1 MLQAQELNYPAVKLL
16 QQGQYKEAAQVIL
29 PLYDQQGMDFLT
41 NYAMYKLHS
50 APQYENYNIRKAYQ
64 YLVYSHTLYHA
75 QGPKWQ
81 KKMVK
86 KGFTETLFAMDI
98 EEVVFAALQ

>member
-1 MLQAQELNYPAVKLL
+1 MLKNNHLCATFCTIILLLSFALHAQELNYPAVKLL

-50 APQYENYNIRKAYQ
+50 APQY
-64 YLVYSHTLYHA
+64 
-75 QGPKWQ
+75 
-81 KKMVK
+81 
-86 KGFTETLFAMDI
+86 
-98 EEVVFAALQ
+98 